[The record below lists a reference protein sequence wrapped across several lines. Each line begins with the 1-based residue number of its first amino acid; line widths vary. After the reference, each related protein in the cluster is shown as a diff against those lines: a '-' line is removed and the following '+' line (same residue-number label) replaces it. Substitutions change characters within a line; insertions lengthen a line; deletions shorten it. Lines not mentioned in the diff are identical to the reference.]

1 MNGTEP
7 AEPRSAPAA
16 REVVAGR
23 ASGRP
28 PGSWRDAAWALAVG
42 GVALFVYLSTLAP
55 GLIGLIDV
63 PKFQFIGKVLGVP
76 HSPGYPLYVVV
87 SHLFGYLPWGT
98 LAFRINLMSAVFG
111 AIAVSL
117 VFLVLRR
124 LGCRPIGAAAV
135 ALALALGRVFWS
147 TTVVAEVYS
156 LHAALVAGTILAL
169 LIWKERRSPASFFT
183 AVGLVALAFGNHTTI
198 VLLAPALV
206 VFVLLSDA
214 RWALRPRIL
223 AASAGIVALG
233 IAQYGFILLRTVQ
246 QAPYLESPASSL
258 RELLD
263 VMRGERW
270 NEQLFEYDVSTLV
283 AERFPFAFGVF
294 LDELTIVGLV
304 FAAGGLMRLLR
315 RRRAEAAL
323 LGLAAAGIIVFA
335 VNFRTGEPEVF
346 LLPALM
352 CCWIAV
358 GVGLEHVLEAVGRL
372 GRLTPLTC
380 AVLVVLPLTQAVRN
394 WEANDRSREV
404 QGIRAFDAIFEQLP
418 AHSVFVGEDFVV
430 DRMID
435 YKVLGE
441 EAQGHRT
448 VRGRVGRRDFD
459 RIDRLIAGGV
469 AVFAFPKRTTDLR
482 WQGFPFAEVP
492 LFEPLAVF
500 LGDLPRGSIV
510 GIAGRL
516 NRVARPPG
524 SRDPLAV
531 LGVGD
536 WHADPE
542 SPVAAVLGV
551 VGAHEGAIADSAS
564 QWLALASGVRH
575 EIGSTGVFSPASI
588 RVGAD
593 RRSAWVDVNGREVVR
608 TDAGAALVVVGEA
621 GELLAAH
628 ALEAERGLV
637 VPLEADPL
645 RPFRLMAPR
654 TCTNLASGGWT
665 DVSGLAAGGKLIV
678 GLPRGAAVALYAG
691 RAMPLDPLITGT
703 SVGADVGVDVRS
715 FGPAAEDRAALGA
728 ALAADGIDAET
739 LAAMAHV
746 SRVTLDT
753 RHGEPVDVDVA
764 LALGGV
770 PSKVWTASL
779 GAPDVPVPS
788 LCAGTVGLDGLFAD
802 ASVRRARIDVAGQ
815 GELFAHGWVA
825 AGRSTD
831 GSARSTNGPE
841 AEVLLPLWRAG
852 PGRIRV
858 VARPSADSDATSGTL
873 ALRVNGIPLGDR
885 PIGAGW
891 VTYEWPLPDR
901 ILQVGTNQA
910 ILGVSTPATSPSDG
924 PSRGGV
930 SVRSIVLELAELPPG
945 RP

>member
-1 MNGTEP
+1 MSSTEAAEQRP
-7 AEPRSAPAA
+7 AQAA
-16 REVVAGR
+16 SEVVAGR
-23 ASGRP
+23 RSGRP
-28 PGSWRDAAWALAVG
+28 PGSWRDAAWALGVG
-42 GVALFVYLSTLAP
+42 GVAFFVYLSTLAP

-76 HSPGYPLYVVV
+76 HSPGYPLYVLV

-117 VFLVLRR
+117 VFLILRR

-169 LIWKERRSPASFFT
+169 LTWKERRSPASFFT

-223 AASAGIVALG
+223 AASAGIVVLG

-246 QAPYLESPASSL
+246 QAPYLESPAWSL

-283 AERFPFAFGVF
+283 AERLPFAYGVF

-304 FAAGGLMRLLR
+304 LAAVGLVWLLC
-315 RRRAEAAL
+315 RRRAEATL

-358 GVGLEHVLEAVGRL
+358 GVGVERVLETIGRL
-372 GRLTPLTC
+372 GRLTPLTGV
-380 AVLVVLPLTQAVRN
+380 VLLVLPLTQVARN

-404 QGIRAFDAIFEQLP
+404 EGIRAFDAIFEQLP

-459 RIDRLIAGGV
+459 RIDRLIAAGV

-500 LGDLPRGSIV
+500 LDDLPRGSIV

-516 NRVARPPG
+516 DGVAPDPG
-524 SRDPLAV
+524 TRDPLAV
-531 LGVGD
+531 LGVDG

-542 SPVAAVLGV
+542 RPVAVVLGV
-551 VGAHEGAIADSAS
+551 VGADDGAIADSAS
-564 QWLALASGVRH
+564 QRLALALAVRH
-575 EIGSTGVFSPASI
+575 EIGSTGVSSPARI

-593 RRSAWVDVNGREVVR
+593 RRSAWVEVNGREVVR
-608 TDAGAALVVVGEA
+608 TDVGAALVVVGET
-621 GELLAAH
+621 GDLLAAH
-628 ALEAERGLV
+628 ALDAERGLA

-654 TCTNLASGGWT
+654 ACTHLASGEWT

-678 GLPRGAAVALYAG
+678 GLPQGAAVALYAG

-703 SVGADVGVDVRS
+703 SVGANVGVHVQT
-715 FGPAAEDRAALGA
+715 FGPAAEDRAALEA
-728 ALAADGIDAET
+728 ALAADGFDAAA
-739 LAAMAHV
+739 LADLPHV
-746 SRVTLDT
+746 ARVALDT
-753 RHGEPVDVDVA
+753 RHGEPVNVDVA
-764 LALGGV
+764 VTLGGV
-770 PSKVWTASL
+770 PEKVWTSSL
-779 GAPDVPVPS
+779 GATDVPVPS
-788 LCAGTVGLDGLFAD
+788 LCAGTVGFDGLFAD
-802 ASVRRARIDVAGQ
+802 SSARRARIDVATQ

-825 AGRSTD
+825 AGRSTA
-831 GSARSTNGPE
+831 GPARSTNGPE

-858 VARPSADSDATSGTL
+858 VARPSADAAMSGTL
-873 ALRVNGIPLGDR
+873 ALGVNGVRLGDR

-891 VTYEWPLPDR
+891 VTYEWPLPDEA
-901 ILQVGTNQA
+901 LQVGTNQA
-910 ILGVSTPATSPSDG
+910 ILGVSTPAASSSDG
-924 PSRGGV
+924 ASSGGV
-930 SVRSIVLELAELPPG
+930 SVRSIVLELSEMPPG